1 VGEDGVSLMQRSLSA
16 QPLAGHARQAV
27 LGRTTSE
34 VKQRPENEFHLKL
47 CAGMTASVA
56 RTLHASTRMAPDP
69 DRTNDVIRSCV
80 RWPAALSV
88 SRLLLCLLL
97 GFVTTLALAWGC
109 AAVMNPQ
116 RTYPQFDHRLRADG
130 ITEVRVTHR
139 RFGHTRIN
147 RAQCAELQLDD
158 ETGDILMARWHSDGA
173 ESSETQAGW
182 PLRALRSTNHADI
195 SIFTR
200 NSFMGIGRSGLNPVP
215 DGWLLAP
222 FPAGQIGA
230 GMWRAVPLRPMWFGL
245 ASDVFILGAMWLVAI
260 VGVSAWRR
268 RRRRVRGRCPWC
280 GYDVRSSGREGAL
293 CPECGRLPSANA

>member
-1 VGEDGVSLMQRSLSA
+1 
-16 QPLAGHARQAV
+16 
-27 LGRTTSE
+27 
-34 VKQRPENEFHLKL
+34 
-47 CAGMTASVA
+47 MTASVA
-56 RTLHASTRMAPDP
+56 RTLHAFPRMDPAPDC
-69 DRTNDVIRSCV
+69 TNDVIRLGM

-97 GFVTTLALAWGC
+97 GAVTTLALAWGC
-109 AAVMNPQ
+109 AALMDPQ

-158 ETGDILMARWHSDGA
+158 ETGDIVMARWHSDGA
-173 ESSETQAGW
+173 ESSASQAGW
-182 PLRALRSTNHADI
+182 PLRAFRCTNDADV

-215 DGWLLAP
+215 DGWLLPP
-222 FPAGQIGA
+222 FSGGA
-230 GMWRAVPLRPMWFGL
+230 AVPGRWRAVPLRPMWLGL
-245 ASDVFILGAMWLVAI
+245 AGDVFILGAMWLVAI

-268 RRRRVRGRCPWC
+268 RRRRVRGCCPWC

-293 CPECGRLPSANA
+293 CPECGRLPSAIA